1 MLWATW
7 ITVTCNASS
16 AERGTHGNDNKWWK
30 GFIVQRFQNAGNPFV
45 FPSTSIFPPL
55 PWLGIRKQPSYSI
68 AGSHHGNVLVPIVLR
83 IQAKTRTSINSSI
96 PIHPPDRNS
105 QMLHYTPPAG
115 TDEPEDLYRKEG
127 GTQTKHKSHCN
138 CSHSQFY
145 ELMLAKTS
153 YYFQLSLLVKNTG
166 TVNTASRTLQIVQTS
181 HPWV

>member
-1 MLWATW
+1 M
-7 ITVTCNASS
+7 
-16 AERGTHGNDNKWWK
+16 
-30 GFIVQRFQNAGNPFV
+30 QRFQNAGYPFV
-45 FPSTSIFPPL
+45 FPFTSLSPPL
-55 PWLGIRKQPSYSI
+55 LWVGIRKQPSYSM

-115 TDEPEDLYRKEG
+115 TDEAEDVYRKEG

-138 CSHSQFY
+138 CSHSQFC

-153 YYFQLSLLVKNTG
+153 YTTFSFP
-166 TVNTASRTLQIVQTS
+166 
-181 HPWV
+181 PW